1 MTQDSSPSASSSLS
15 TDRSGL
21 DISWLLR
28 VSVFFS
34 LFMGVANLVGS
45 WIIQAPGWER
55 LQTVSIIN
63 FVLALV
69 LWGALRLGYN
79 RLVVYGFVLGYGAS
93 VVYGAVNGVGIR
105 GTAFAAFSIIVILG
119 ALFIHRWAG
128 YFIAGL
134 SALFGLGL
142 IWAERM
148 GWLVNANQPL
158 PELAVW
164 ANISIYFF
172 ITACLLDMALRHL
185 DRAIRERAC
194 AETELRNLNATL
206 EARIENR
213 TRQLTETEA
222 RYRLITEYA
231 SDVIWVTDLNLK
243 LTYVSPSVERA
254 RGFTVEEALRQP
266 IREAFS
272 PASYEK
278 VLRVFD
284 EEMANTAAHSDP
296 GYSRLLELEYTRK
309 DGSTYWC
316 EVRVN
321 YLRDENGQP
330 IGVVGVARDIDARKK
345 IEEALRTSEARY
357 RLISSLSSDYAFS
370 TKVHPDGMIEVDWV
384 TESFELVSGYSP
396 DEYKAR
402 GGWRSILHPDS
413 LEKDRQVLEILQT
426 NKPADAEVRI
436 ITRTG
441 ETRWVHFYATPVW
454 DEDRHRLTAIHG
466 AGKDITAQKQTQAR
480 EILRREMLEK
490 VIHLGQKVTQQTDLQ
505 SCLRQIYHSLRH
517 ELNFDRVGLLLH
529 DPRQNEFQDAFALPT
544 GDGDM
549 EDSSW
554 YLRAKKEHESWNLV
568 MKTPKGLTLI
578 EEIPPTTSPG
588 EKTRPMRQH
597 ATLAAWA
604 GDKPVALITV
614 DNATT
619 RLPLTEEKLEALK
632 LFAGYA
638 GLAIENARGNALLEQ
653 RVIERTAELEAANR
667 ELQDFTYTIAHDLR
681 APARAII
688 GFSRLL
694 QEEHAEQ
701 LETEGQ
707 HYLYRVSYGAERMGQ
722 MIDELLA
729 FTRLGRQPLRKSA
742 LNMQTLVRQVLEEFQ
757 PERLE
762 RRVKVKLE
770 VLPDAS
776 GDQEMLEQVWRQLLT
791 NAFKFTRPVEHPE
804 IVIGS
809 LVKEGI
815 PHYFVRDNGVGFE
828 MQYAD
833 KLFGVF
839 TRLHLEE
846 AFEGTGMGLAIVHRI
861 ITRHGGQISTE
872 AALNQGATFYF
883 TLGTGP

>member
-1 MTQDSSPSASSSLS
+1 MQRFSKPASSSTS
-15 TDRSGL
+15 TERSRL

-28 VSVFFS
+28 VIVIFS
-34 LFMGVANLVGS
+34 LIMGLTNLIGS
-45 WIIQAPGWER
+45 WLIHAPGWER
-55 LQTVSIIN
+55 LEAVSVLN
-63 FVLALV
+63 FLLALV
-69 LWGALRLGYN
+69 LWGGLRLGFP
-79 RLVVYGFVLGYGAS
+79 RLVSYGLVLGYGAS
-93 VVYGAVNGVGIR
+93 VVYGAIIGIGIR

-119 ALFIHRWAG
+119 AVFIHRGAG
-128 YFIAGL
+128 YVIAGL

-148 GWLVNANQPL
+148 GWLVNINQPL

-164 ANISIYFF
+164 TNVSFYFF
-172 ITACLLDMALRHL
+172 ITASLLDMTLRHV
-185 DRAIRERAC
+185 DRAIREKTQ
-194 AETELRNLNATL
+194 AEEELRQLNATL
-206 EARIENR
+206 ETRIENR
-213 TRQLTETEA
+213 TQQLTETEA

-231 SDVIWVTDLNLK
+231 SDVIWVTDLNLI
-243 LTYVSPSVERA
+243 LSYISPSVERA
-254 RGFTVEEALRQP
+254 RGYTVEEALHQP
-266 IREAFS
+266 MRETFTPS
-272 PASYEK
+272 SYE
-278 VLRVFD
+278 RVKRIYA
-284 EEMANTAAHSDP
+284 EEMANPIHHHDP

-309 DGSTYWC
+309 DGTTYWC

-321 YLRDENGQP
+321 FLRDENGTP
-330 IGVVGVARDIDARKK
+330 TGIVGVARDIDARKK

-357 RLISSLSSDYAFS
+357 RLISTLSSDYAFS
-370 TKVHPDGMIEVDWV
+370 TKIHPDGTLEIDWV
-384 TESFELVSGYSP
+384 TESFELVSGYTL

-413 LEKDRQVLEILQT
+413 LEKDQQAMQALLANRPV
-426 NKPADAEVRI
+426 DAEVRI
-436 ITRTG
+436 VTRTG
-441 ETRWVHFYATPVW
+441 DARWVHFYAHPVW
-454 DEDRHRLTAIHG
+454 DEELRCLKAIHG
-466 AGKDITAQKQTQAR
+466 AGKDVTAQKQAQVR
-480 EILRREMLEK
+480 EMQRREMLEK
-490 VIHLGQKVTQQTDLQ
+490 VIHLGQQVTQQTDMQ

-517 ELNFDRVGLLLH
+517 ELSFDRVGLLLH

-544 GDGDM
+544 GDM

-554 YLRAKKEHESWNLV
+554 YLRARKEHESWNLV

-578 EEIPPTTSPG
+578 EEIPSISSPG

-619 RLPLTEEKLEALK
+619 RQPLTEEKLEALK

-638 GLAIENARGNALLEQ
+638 GLAIENARSNALLEQ

-667 ELQDFTYTIAHDLR
+667 ELQDFSYTIAHDLR

-701 LETEGQ
+701 LDTQGQ
-707 HYLYRVSYGAERMGQ
+707 HYLRRVSRGAERMGQ
-722 MIDELLA
+722 MIDELLS
-729 FTRLGRQPLRKSA
+729 FTRLGRQPLHKNL
-742 LNMQTLVRQVLEEFQ
+742 LNMQTLVRGVLEELT

-762 RRVKVKLE
+762 RDVHTRLE
-770 VLPDAS
+770 TLPDAL
-776 GDQEMLEQVWRQLLT
+776 GDQEMIEQVWRQLLT
-791 NAFKFTRPVEHPE
+791 NAFKFTRPVQNPE

-809 LVKEGI
+809 QIKDGVL
-815 PHYFVRDNGVGFE
+815 HYFIQDNGVGFE
-828 MQYAD
+828 TQYAD

-872 AALNQGATFYF
+872 AALNKGATFYF
-883 TLGTGP
+883 TLGTNP